1 MLARSLRRVY
11 AFGPFV
17 RGQRENIPRAR
28 QRACGG
34 VPLEASSLQTAHRA
48 PSVGRDALAF
58 GKRTLTHED
67 ADTAASVQQV
77 CNQARG

>member
-28 QRACGG
+28 QRACGECHWKRQVCRRRTG
-34 VPLEASSLQTAHRA
+34 RLLWGAMRSLSETT
-48 PSVGRDALAF
+48 
-58 GKRTLTHED
+58 TLTHED